1 MNGVKRLKNIAQLFK
16 RYFIAHFNRFTLRN
30 HSVEIMNRNIVLL
43 EEMLKLH
50 TSDLKDSNS
59 GTAECIIF
67 SMDRA
72 LQLHALLSTYF
83 EKVKNPIPI
92 YILWRASS
100 SQHKSAY
107 DEVFSLFTTR
117 NIYSIYQKSHASF
130 KDQLLAI
137 LANIKAEK
145 VFFLVDDIIFIN
157 EVDMLDFTQLD
168 AHKMVGSLRLGRNL
182 TRSYTVNKEQ
192 CLPPFIK
199 NANCDDHK
207 MVWVW
212 EKGQYDWGYPLS
224 VDGNLFLT
232 REINLLAKYTDFN
245 SPNTFEA
252 NLQSY
257 VKYFAH
263 RLGIC
268 YRESKILNIP
278 ANKIQNDFNNL
289 HGNYHQDELLTAWK
303 NGLQM
308 DYKIFYG
315 FTNESAHQEVG
326 IVLIKRENKAGDRI

>member
-16 RYFIAHFNRFTLRN
+16 RNFIVYFNRFILRK
-30 HSVEIMNRNIVLL
+30 HRFEIMNRNLVLI
-43 EEMLKLH
+43 EEMLMLH
-50 TSDLKDSNS
+50 TSDLMDSNS
-59 GTAECIIF
+59 GSAEGIIF

-72 LQLHALLSTYF
+72 LQLHALLSTYI
-83 EKVKNPIPI
+83 EKVKNPVPI
-92 YILWRASS
+92 HVLWRASS
-100 SQHKSAY
+100 RQHKSAY
-107 DEVFSLFTTR
+107 DEVFSLFATR
-117 NIYSIYQKSHASF
+117 NIYSVYQKNQASF

-168 AHKMVGSLRLGRNL
+168 AHKTVGSLRLGRNL
-182 TRSYTVNKEQ
+182 TRAYTVNKEQ

-199 NANCDDHK
+199 NANYDDDK

-232 REINLLAKYTDFN
+232 REINLLAQYTDFN

-268 YRESKILNIP
+268 YTESKILNIP

-289 HGNYHQDELLTAWK
+289 HGHYHQDELLTAWK

-326 IVLIKRENKAGDRI
+326 IVLIKRENRVGDRI

>member
-1 MNGVKRLKNIAQLFK
+1 MSGVKSLKNIARLVK
-16 RYFIAHFNRFTLRN
+16 RNFIVYVNRFVLGN
-30 HSVEIMNRNIVLL
+30 HGIEIMNRNIVLL

-50 TSDLKDSNS
+50 TSDLMASYS

-83 EKVKNPIPI
+83 EKVKNPVPI
-92 YILWRASS
+92 HVLWRASS
-100 SQHKSAY
+100 RQHKSAY
-107 DEVFSLFTTR
+107 DEVFSLFATR
-117 NIYSIYQKSHASF
+117 NIYSVYQKNQASF
-130 KDQLLAI
+130 KDQLLTI
-137 LANIKAEK
+137 FANIKAEK

-157 EVDMLDFTQLD
+157 EIDMLDFTQLD

-199 NANCDDHK
+199 DANCGDDK
-207 MVWVW
+207 MLWVW
-212 EKGQYDWGYPLS
+212 EKGQYDWRYPLS

-232 REINLLAKYTDFN
+232 REINLLARYTDFN

-252 NLQSY
+252 NLQNY
-257 VKYFAH
+257 VKYFLH

-268 YRESKILNIP
+268 YKESKILNIP

-289 HGNYHQDELLTAWK
+289 YGHYHQDELLAAWK

-308 DYKIFYG
+308 DYKMFYG

-326 IVLIKRENKAGDRI
+326 IVLIKRKNRVGDRI